1 MLETLLL
8 AVIIGVVCGVLFT
21 KKRPTA
27 TQATITL
34 IQTDKGVRVECRLT
48 PAAYEDNLHPL
59 HETAIHVTQAMP
71 EVLQLY
77 YGEKKSEQDNEEG
90 TPGTKGDEGAGD
102 S

>member
-8 AVIIGVVCGVLFT
+8 AVVIGVVCGVLFT
-21 KKRPTA
+21 KKKP
-27 TQATITL
+27 
-34 IQTDKGVRVECRLT
+34 
-48 PAAYEDNLHPL
+48 P
-59 HETAIHVTQAMP
+59 VTQAMP